1 MNSKMPIGTLRT
13 WNSSSSHHLLPFML
27 HPLIVR
33 CNDDSTMDAIG
44 SGVGLVGIDIGV
56 GCDLAG

>member
-1 MNSKMPIGTLRT
+1 
-13 WNSSSSHHLLPFML
+13 ML